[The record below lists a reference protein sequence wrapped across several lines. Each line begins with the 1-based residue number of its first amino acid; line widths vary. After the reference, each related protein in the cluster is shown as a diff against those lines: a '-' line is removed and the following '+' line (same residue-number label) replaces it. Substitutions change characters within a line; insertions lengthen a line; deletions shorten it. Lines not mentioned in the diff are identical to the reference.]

1 MKLGEDYSQLLKF
14 DCNIRKAAQVQSLPQ
29 ENLTSTQEK
38 SSDPPV
44 APLLSDAK
52 EGVDSEVQVTF
63 PSPPRSPPSPTSPTS
78 PPSPV
83 SPASP
88 ASPTSD
94 TLPDA
99 ECPAGLSQSQASARE
114 PEERLQMDARQKKR
128 REAEEEEEEGVAA
141 TSSAVMLTDASLKT
155 TSNYAYAR

>member
-1 MKLGEDYSQLLKF
+1 M
-14 DCNIRKAAQVQSLPQ
+14 ASLPQ
-29 ENLTSTQEK
+29 ENPTATEEK
-38 SSDPPV
+38 SSEPPAAV
-44 APLLSDAK
+44 ALVEAK
-52 EGVDSEVQVTF
+52 EGLDSEVQVNPPF

-94 TLPDA
+94 TLAGA
-99 ECPAGLSQSQASARE
+99 ECPAGPTEAP
-114 PEERLQMDARQKKR
+114 PEERQQMDTQGNKKS
-128 REAEEEEEEGVAA
+128 EEEEEEEVVAA
-141 TSSAVMLTDASLKT
+141 TISAVMLTDVCPKT